1 MSTNVHFELLAKLG
15 YAARGI
21 VFILV
26 ASLALFSGI
35 AGAKADMKSA
45 LAALLEQP
53 FGRLWVATIGLCL
66 LGFVAWRAAQSFGD
80 SDGHGRSGK
89 AIIQGSVPRREPA
102 VPAALALPR
111 GHGIRHARGTAG
123 SPLFPRGHIWTL
135 AFSPMSGFELVT
147 AAAAILM

>member
-35 AGAKADMKSA
+35 AGADMKSA

-102 VPAALALPR
+102 VPAAITTTMFISPR
-111 GHGIRHARGTAG
+111 VAR
-123 SPLFPRGHIWTL
+123 
-135 AFSPMSGFELVT
+135 
-147 AAAAILM
+147 